1 MPRSANGVPSRDRL
15 VAVITLL
22 VAVPPAAAVPFT
34 PGNILVSNNPFGST
48 QTLYEVTP
56 AGATVQTIQI
66 PQAADDGARDL
77 TLDRFGNV
85 QIYNGTFSPV
95 LTQYNPTTNVFTH
108 QASQFST
115 ANNLTYG
122 GIASAGDYAFVT
134 DFNTG
139 GSEPSGIVRYSL
151 TGGAPQRFANGREY
165 IDLNVGRNGI
175 LYGLRY
181 DGISAGGYTVD
192 RFDPLTLAET
202 GTVTLADVQ
211 RAIAVG
217 RNGDIFAV
225 SSQTN
230 DVVHYTPTG
239 QRVKAIHDNAVG
251 GLADIDVDDAGRVL
265 IASHGGGILTTTTEL
280 DSLSSFATRGSNYT
294 NFAAWVEPPPAVPEP
309 GTLALM
315 AGASVSMLRRDRN
328 RRLRGR

>member
-1 MPRSANGVPSRDRL
+1 L
-15 VAVITLL
+15 VA
-22 VAVPPAAAVPFT
+22 APPAAALPFT

-56 AGATVQTIQI
+56 AGAAVQTIQV

-77 TLDRFGNV
+77 ALDRFGNV
-85 QIYNGTFSPV
+85 QIFNGTFSPV
-95 LTQYNPTTNVFTH
+95 LTQYNPTTNTFTH

-122 GIASAGDYAFVT
+122 GIASVGDYAFVT

-139 GSEPSGIVRYSL
+139 GSESSGIVRYSL
-151 TGGAPQRFANGREY
+151 TGGAPQRVADGRDY

-175 LYGLRY
+175 LYALRY
-181 DGISAGGYTVD
+181 DGIDAGGFTVD
-192 RFDPLTLAET
+192 RFDPLTLAVL

-211 RAIAVG
+211 RAIAVD

-239 QRVKAIHDNAVG
+239 QRVKTIHDSTVG
-251 GLADIDVDDAGRVL
+251 GLADVDVDDAGRVL
-265 IASHGGGILTTTTEL
+265 IASHGGGILTTTADL
-280 DSLSSFATRGSNYT
+280 GALSSFGTRGSNYT
-294 NFAAWVEPPPAVPEP
+294 NFAAWVQPPPVVPEP
-309 GTLALM
+309 GTLAVT
-315 AGASVSMLRRDRN
+315 AGASALVLRRTRN
-328 RRLRGR
+328 RRPRRR